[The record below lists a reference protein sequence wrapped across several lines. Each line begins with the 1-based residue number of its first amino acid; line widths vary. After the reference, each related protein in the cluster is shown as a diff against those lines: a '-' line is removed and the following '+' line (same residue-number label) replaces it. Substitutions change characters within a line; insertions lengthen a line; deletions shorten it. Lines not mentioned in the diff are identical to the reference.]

1 MALTD
6 YKPFQTVKINSYTQ
20 LDIVPR
26 SSIEAVAFEKCADP
40 KETLG
45 SYYSSKEKKPQIMIN
60 GGLFNMST
68 GHNVM
73 SFVCDGKEQNYQN
86 GFTGMGVLGSDPAKL
101 VYGTD
106 KARKWKYF
114 MTAYPML
121 VINGKANTVYG
132 NASNLN
138 YLTLRSAVGVRE
150 DGTLLILTVDKP
162 GMKFAEMA
170 KIFVEYDAQYAMN
183 LDGGGSVRKM
193 HENKVVNAPIENR
206 PVDNVFC
213 VYLKEDPLA
222 KLADQNEIASW
233 ARPYVEQMVVSGVM
247 QGDANGKFR
256 PKAAVTREELAAV
269 IARVL
274 DKVESITND

>member
-20 LDIVPR
+20 LDIVPH

-73 SFVCDGKEQNYQN
+73 SFVCDGEEQNYQN
-86 GFTGMGVLGSDPAKL
+86 GFTGMGVLGGDPAKL

-106 KARKWKYF
+106 KAQRWKYF

-121 VINGKANTVYG
+121 VVNGKANTVYG

-138 YLTLRSAVGVRE
+138 YSTLRSAVGVRE

-193 HENKVVNAPIENR
+193 HENKVMNTPIENR

-222 KLADQNEIASW
+222 KLADQNEITSW

-274 DKVESITND
+274 DKVE

>member
-20 LDIVPR
+20 LDIVPH

-86 GFTGMGVLGSDPAKL
+86 GFAGMGVIGSDPAKL

-162 GMKFAEMA
+162 GMTFAEMA

-274 DKVESITND
+274 DKVE

>member
-20 LDIVPR
+20 LDIVPH

-45 SYYSSKEKKPQIMIN
+45 SCYSSKEKKPQIMIN

-86 GFTGMGVLGSDPAKL
+86 GFTGMGVIGSDPAKL

-162 GMKFAEMA
+162 GIQFAEMA

-193 HENKVVNAPIENR
+193 HENKVMNTPIENR

-233 ARPYVEQMVVSGVM
+233 ARPYVEQMVLSGVM

-274 DKVESITND
+274 DKVE

>member
-20 LDIVPR
+20 LDIVPH

-162 GMKFAEMA
+162 GIQFAEMA

-193 HENKVVNAPIENR
+193 HENKVMNTPIENR

-233 ARPYVEQMVVSGVM
+233 ARPYVEQMVLSGVM

-274 DKVESITND
+274 DKVE

>member
-1 MALTD
+1 MALID
-6 YKPFQTVKINSYTQ
+6 HKPFQTVKINSYTQ
-20 LDIVPR
+20 LDIVPH

-45 SYYSSKEKKPQIMIN
+45 SYYSSKKKKPQIMIN

-73 SFVCDGKEQNYQN
+73 SFVCDGEEQNYQN
-86 GFTGMGVLGSDPAKL
+86 GFTGMGVLGGDPAKL

-106 KARKWKYF
+106 KAQKWKYF

-121 VINGKANTVYG
+121 VINGKENTVYG
-132 NASNLN
+132 NASSLN

-193 HENKVVNAPIENR
+193 HENKVMNTPIENR

-222 KLADQNEIASW
+222 KLADQNEIAIW
-233 ARPYVEQMVVSGVM
+233 ARPCVEKMVVSGIM

-274 DKVESITND
+274 DKVE

>member
-73 SFVCDGKEQNYQN
+73 SFVCDGEEQNYQN
-86 GFTGMGVLGSDPAKL
+86 GFTGMGVLGGDPAKL

-106 KARKWKYF
+106 RAQKWKYF

-121 VINGKANTVYG
+121 VINGKVNTVYG
-132 NASNLN
+132 NASSLN

-193 HENKVVNAPIENR
+193 HENKVMNTPIENR

-233 ARPYVEQMVVSGVM
+233 ARPYIEKMVVSGIM

-274 DKVESITND
+274 DKVE

>member
-20 LDIVPR
+20 LDIVPH

-132 NASNLN
+132 NASSLN

-193 HENKVVNAPIENR
+193 HENKIMNTPIENR

-233 ARPYVEQMVVSGVM
+233 ARPYVEQMVLSGVM

-274 DKVESITND
+274 DKVE

>member
-20 LDIVPR
+20 LDIVPH

-193 HENKVVNAPIENR
+193 HENKVVNVPIENR

-274 DKVESITND
+274 DKG

>member
-20 LDIVPR
+20 LDIVPH

-193 HENKVVNAPIENR
+193 HENKVVNTPIENR

-233 ARPYVEQMVVSGVM
+233 ARPYVEQMVLSGVM

-274 DKVESITND
+274 GKVE

>member
-20 LDIVPR
+20 LDIVPH

-86 GFTGMGVLGSDPAKL
+86 GFTGMGVLGGDPAKL

-106 KARKWKYF
+106 RAQKWKYF

-213 VYLKEDPLA
+213 VYLREDPLA

-233 ARPYVEQMVVSGVM
+233 ARPYVEQMIVSGIM

-274 DKVESITND
+274 DKVE

>member
-20 LDIVPR
+20 LDIVPH

-86 GFTGMGVLGSDPAKL
+86 GFTGMGVIGSDPAKL

-162 GMKFAEMA
+162 GIQFAEMA

-193 HENKVVNAPIENR
+193 HENKVMNTPIENR

-233 ARPYVEQMVVSGVM
+233 ARPYVEQMVLSGVM

-274 DKVESITND
+274 DKVE

>member
-20 LDIVPR
+20 LDIVPH

-45 SYYSSKEKKPQIMIN
+45 SYYSSKKKKPQIMIN

-73 SFVCDGKEQNYQN
+73 SFVCDGEEQNYQN
-86 GFTGMGVLGSDPAKL
+86 GFTGMGVLGGDPAKL

-106 KARKWKYF
+106 KAQKWKYF

-121 VINGKANTVYG
+121 VINGKVNTVYG
-132 NASNLN
+132 NASSLN

-162 GMKFAEMA
+162 GMKFSEMA

-193 HENKVVNAPIENR
+193 HENKVMNTPIENR

-233 ARPYVEQMVVSGVM
+233 ARPYVGKMVVSGIM

-274 DKVESITND
+274 DKVE

>member
-6 YKPFQTVKINSYTQ
+6 YKPFQTVKLNSYTQ
-20 LDIVPR
+20 LDIVPH
-26 SSIEAVAFEKCADP
+26 SSIESVAFEKCADP

-86 GFTGMGVLGSDPAKL
+86 GFTGMGVIGSDPAKL

-162 GMKFAEMA
+162 GIQFAEMA

-193 HENKVVNAPIENR
+193 HENKVVNTPIENR

-274 DKVESITND
+274 DKVE

>member
-20 LDIVPR
+20 LDIVPH

-86 GFTGMGVLGSDPAKL
+86 GFAGMGVIGSDPAKL

-193 HENKVVNAPIENR
+193 HENKVMNTPIENR

-274 DKVESITND
+274 GKVE

>member
-20 LDIVPR
+20 LDIVPH

-193 HENKVVNAPIENR
+193 HENKVMNMPIENR

-222 KLADQNEIASW
+222 KLADQNEIANW
-233 ARPYVEQMVVSGVM
+233 ARPYVEKMVVSGIM

-274 DKVESITND
+274 GKVE

>member
-20 LDIVPR
+20 LDIVPH

-106 KARKWKYF
+106 RARKWKYF

-193 HENKVVNAPIENR
+193 HENKVMNTPIENR

-233 ARPYVEQMVVSGVM
+233 ARPYVEQMVLSGVM

-274 DKVESITND
+274 DKVE

>member
-20 LDIVPR
+20 LDIVPH
-26 SSIEAVAFEKCADP
+26 SSIETVAFEKCADP

-274 DKVESITND
+274 DKVE

>member
-20 LDIVPR
+20 LDIVPH

-45 SYYSSKEKKPQIMIN
+45 SYYSNKEKKPQIIIN
-60 GGLFNMST
+60 GGLFNMSN

-73 SFVCDGKEQNYQN
+73 SFVCDGQEQNYQN
-86 GFTGMGVLGSDPAKL
+86 GFTGMGVISSDPAKL

-121 VINGKANTVYG
+121 VINGKANIVYG

-222 KLADQNEIASW
+222 KLADQNETASW
-233 ARPYVEQMVVSGVM
+233 ARPYVEQMVVSGIM

-269 IARVL
+269 IARAL
-274 DKVESITND
+274 DKVE

>member
-20 LDIVPR
+20 LDIVPH

-40 KETLG
+40 NETLG

-86 GFTGMGVLGSDPAKL
+86 GFTGMGVIGSDPAKL

-162 GMKFAEMA
+162 GMTFAEMA

-222 KLADQNEIASW
+222 KLADQNEIANW
-233 ARPYVEQMVVSGVM
+233 ARSYVEQMVVSGVM

-274 DKVESITND
+274 DKVE

>member
-20 LDIVPR
+20 LDIVPH

-86 GFTGMGVLGSDPAKL
+86 GFTGMGVIGSDPAKL

-162 GMKFAEMA
+162 GIQFAEMA

-193 HENKVVNAPIENR
+193 HENKVMNTPIENR

-233 ARPYVEQMVVSGVM
+233 ARPYVEQMVLSGVM

-274 DKVESITND
+274 GKVE

>member
-1 MALTD
+1 MALTN

-20 LDIVPR
+20 LDIVPH

-86 GFTGMGVLGSDPAKL
+86 GFTGMGVIGSDPAKL

-162 GMKFAEMA
+162 GIQFAEMA

-193 HENKVVNAPIENR
+193 HENKVMNTPIENR

-233 ARPYVEQMVVSGVM
+233 ARPYVEQMVLSGVM

-274 DKVESITND
+274 DKVE

>member
-20 LDIVPR
+20 LDIVPH
-26 SSIEAVAFEKCADP
+26 SSIESMAFEKCADP

-162 GMKFAEMA
+162 GMKFAEIA

-193 HENKVVNAPIENR
+193 HENKVVNTPIENR

-213 VYLKEDPLA
+213 VYLREDPLA

-233 ARPYVEQMVVSGVM
+233 ARPYVEQMIVSGIM

-274 DKVESITND
+274 DKVE

>member
-20 LDIVPR
+20 LDIVPH

-121 VINGKANTVYG
+121 VINGKANTDYG

-193 HENKVVNAPIENR
+193 HENKVVNVPIENR

-233 ARPYVEQMVVSGVM
+233 ARPYVEKMVVSGIM

-274 DKVESITND
+274 DKVE

>member
-20 LDIVPR
+20 LDIVPH

-162 GMKFAEMA
+162 GIQFAEMA

-193 HENKVVNAPIENR
+193 HENKVVNTPIENR

-222 KLADQNEIASW
+222 KLADQNEIANW
-233 ARPYVEQMVVSGVM
+233 ARSYVEQMVVSGVM

-274 DKVESITND
+274 DKVE

>member
-6 YKPFQTVKINSYTQ
+6 YKPFQTVKLNSYTQ
-20 LDIVPR
+20 LDIVPH
-26 SSIEAVAFEKCADP
+26 SSIESVAFEKCADP

-86 GFTGMGVLGSDPAKL
+86 GFTGMGVIGSDPAKL

-162 GMKFAEMA
+162 GIQFAEMA

-193 HENKVVNAPIENR
+193 HENKVMNTPIENR

-233 ARPYVEQMVVSGVM
+233 ARPYVEQMVLSGVM

-274 DKVESITND
+274 DKVE

>member
-20 LDIVPR
+20 LDIVPH

-45 SYYSSKEKKPQIMIN
+45 SYYSCKEKKPQIIIN

-86 GFTGMGVLGSDPAKL
+86 GFTGMGVLSSDPAKL

-233 ARPYVEQMVVSGVM
+233 ARPYVEQMVLSGVM

-274 DKVESITND
+274 DKVE